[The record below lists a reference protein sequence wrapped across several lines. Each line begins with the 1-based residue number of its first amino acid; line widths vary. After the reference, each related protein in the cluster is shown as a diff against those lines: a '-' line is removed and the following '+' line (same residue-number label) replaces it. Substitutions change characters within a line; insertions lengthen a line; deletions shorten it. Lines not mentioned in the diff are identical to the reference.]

1 MSQPDG
7 KLRPWREIAR
17 EVAREENPMKILAL
31 SKELD
36 EAIAAQGTGP
46 EVEPFPNQRDGKA
59 PEHLPE

>member
-1 MSQPDG
+1 MTTRTDSKG
-7 KLRPWREIAR
+7 KLSEPLADHVDAR
-17 EVAREENPMKILAL
+17 IVTG
-31 SKELD
+31 ELD